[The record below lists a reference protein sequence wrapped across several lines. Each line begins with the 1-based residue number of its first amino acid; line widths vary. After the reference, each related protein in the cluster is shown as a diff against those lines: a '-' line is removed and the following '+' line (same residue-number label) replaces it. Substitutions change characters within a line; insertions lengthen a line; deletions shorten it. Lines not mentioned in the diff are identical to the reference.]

1 MQPEYGG
8 ASDSDAGFRS
18 MSSEVYDQNVLAVED
33 DDDDDGEDDDRDG
46 DVDVDMR
53 SRGYMFRGEFKEY

>member
-1 MQPEYGG
+1 
-8 ASDSDAGFRS
+8 